1 MRGCVTAL
9 MLQFVPCV
17 HQRTLL
23 FFLTHTPTMA
33 KLRADGVQQYLNE
46 ISVYPLLTA
55 SQEIE
60 LARTIAEARLL
71 EDKQDL
77 TLAEKRLLKRGH
89 KAKQTLVTSNLRLV
103 VYIAKQYGTRLS
115 GTNMELMDLI
125 QEGTLGLARASELF
139 DHTRGY
145 KFSTYAYWW
154 IKQGITR
161 GIDMKE
167 RLIRIPQHSV
177 DKVYKI
183 ERYKRTFMTEH
194 GRAPTIEELAEHVHS
209 RYDDV
214 LLMLTRSA
222 RHCSLDSCV
231 AEGDGTMIDFVLDE
245 NAVDAQHDFE
255 IQVENKATLQLAL
268 ACLSEE
274 ETHLI
279 KKRYGLD
286 GNPPAALSVLAK
298 ECGMTRERLRHKM
311 QVLHSKMRVNAYKA
325 RLVSR
330 CDKF

>member
-1 MRGCVTAL
+1 
-9 MLQFVPCV
+9 
-17 HQRTLL
+17 
-23 FFLTHTPTMA
+23 MA
-33 KLRADGVQQYLNE
+33 RSRSDGVQQYLNE

-55 SQEIE
+55 RQEIE
-60 LARTIAEARLL
+60 LARTIAEARSVA
-71 EDKQDL
+71 DKQEL
-77 TLAEKRLLKRGH
+77 TAQEKRLMKRSER
-89 KAKQTLVTSNLRLV
+89 AKHTLVTSNLRLV
-103 VYIAKQYGTRLS
+103 VYIAKQYGSRLS

-125 QEGTLGLARASELF
+125 QEGTLGLTRAAELF

-183 ERYKRTFMTEH
+183 ERYKREFMNEN
-194 GRAPTIEELAEHVHS
+194 GRMPTVEEMAEHVHS

-222 RHCSLDSCV
+222 KHCSLDSFV
-231 AEGDGTMIDFVLDE
+231 ADGDGTMIDFVVDE
-245 NAVDAQHDFE
+245 NAVEAQHDFE
-255 IQVENKATLQLAL
+255 VQVENKATLQLAL
-268 ACLSEE
+268 ACLSDEE
-274 ETHLI
+274 VRLI

-286 GNPPAALSVLAK
+286 GESPAALSVLAK
-298 ECGMTRERLRHKM
+298 EWGMTRERLRHKM

-330 CDKF
+330 CDTF